1 MAEEDKK
8 LVKVSFEY
16 RLSDGGKQIRFLEG
30 EALKK
35 WQDWIKQV
43 CLLAEI
49 HGDNPN
55 WGSLDWQE
63 ETKKNDF

>member
-1 MAEEDKK
+1 MAEENKK

-16 RLSDGGKQIRFLEG
+16 LFSDDEKQIRSLEG
-30 EALKK
+30 EELQK

-49 HGDNPN
+49 HGNNPN
-55 WGSLDWQE
+55 WSSLNWQE
-63 ETKKNDF
+63 QSDTN

>member
-1 MAEEDKK
+1 MKSEEKQ
-8 LVKVSFEY
+8 LVKVKFEY
-16 RLSDGGKQIRFLEG
+16 LLSDGRKQIRFLEG
-30 EALKK
+30 EELQK

-55 WGSLDWQE
+55 WSSLDWQE
-63 ETKKNDF
+63 KTRE

>member
-16 RLSDGGKQIRFLEG
+16 LLSDCGKQTRFLEG
-30 EALKK
+30 EELQK

-49 HGDNPN
+49 HGTNPH
-55 WGSLDWQE
+55 WSRLDWQE
-63 ETKKNDF
+63 QSDNN

>member
-16 RLSDGGKQIRFLEG
+16 LLSDGGKQIRFLEA
-30 EALKK
+30 EELQK
-35 WQDWIKQV
+35 WQNWIKQV

-63 ETKKNDF
+63 QTEK